1 MCTAWLFLQGP
12 TCLHSY
18 SPPINHSWHQKT
30 RDTVLPDGDD
40 RIALR
45 SLVLTQYRSVTDG
58 QTNGFA
64 IASTALA
71 KLALWSAVKI
81 LNLAVIC
88 QDMIFELCFYVSL
101 YVLLSCYC
109 TYSTF

>member
-1 MCTAWLFLQGP
+1 M
-12 TCLHSY
+12 
-18 SPPINHSWHQKT
+18 
-30 RDTVLPDGDD
+30 LPDGDD